1 MKHYLKLSCTFKFN
15 KNLKNIFDYQNN
27 DNKISKEEAQED
39 IYFCKGKYNKIFLV
53 KNHNDIKHE
62 YEVLFKSRFS
72 KKYNQYEL
80 INPLR
85 KNMDNTLDNIENLNN
100 KLWLVLKSEDVELY
114 ENTNKEY
121 YLMENDIIKLGKKKY
136 EIIKKNIVFESDEN
150 DKNSIYYKNKEHG
163 PVMNIILK
171 NNKYITNSPLD
182 IVTEDTESLT
192 IDNKNNNDYK
202 NLKLKA
208 INNKS
213 IKNYEEINDMENNC
227 RICFS
232 NDSTDENPILRLC
245 NCHSYTHYKCLKFYL
260 KNYINISENANSTV
274 ISYFCNRFNCEICG
288 EPYPLRFK
296 IKFDEHKEAKN
307 YYLID
312 GLKLPEETNYIIL
325 ESLTYL
331 SERNR
336 NQKNIYVVKLT
347 GDDITIGRNNLN
359 DIIDDD
365 LSISRF
371 HAILKFNKE
380 TGNITLLNKGKFGSL
395 VLIKNNIKL
404 TNNEKI
410 YLQVGNIFIIVEQ
423 KENNEDNNPQ

>member
-15 KNLKNIFDYQNN
+15 KNLKNIFDYQSHN
-27 DNKISKEEAQED
+27 NKISKEEAQED

-53 KNHNDIKHE
+53 KNHNDIKYE

-85 KNMDNTLDNIENLNN
+85 KNMDNTLHNIENLNN
-100 KLWLVLKSEDVELY
+100 KLWLVLKSENVELY

-136 EIIKKNIVFESDEN
+136 EI
-150 DKNSIYYKNKEHG
+150 
-163 PVMNIILK
+163 
-171 NNKYITNSPLD
+171 ITNSPLD

-371 HAILKFNKE
+371 HAVLKFNKE